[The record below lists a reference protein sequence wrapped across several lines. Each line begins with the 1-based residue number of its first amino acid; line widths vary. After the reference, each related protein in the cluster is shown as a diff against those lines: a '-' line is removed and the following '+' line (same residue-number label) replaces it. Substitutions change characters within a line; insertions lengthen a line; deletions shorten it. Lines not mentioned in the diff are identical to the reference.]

1 MPTASTSKATP
12 NLEAVTSQT
21 EQNAASSSAAS
32 GDLQSKGEAKTKKTP
47 KRKSKSEQ
55 KEEPIKPKN
64 HRVETSKV
72 IEYIFSDDDDD
83 LMGDNDFNPD
93 THDSEPS
100 FPQVK
105 ILLKLC
111 LKFKVMHILVLMF
124 ERNNDH
130 YVIYINERRH
140 RRLHLRRT
148 LAVLPRRLS
157 RIRC

>member
-1 MPTASTSKATP
+1 MLIASTSKATP

-21 EQNAASSSAAS
+21 EQNAASSAAAS

-55 KEEPIKPKN
+55 KDEPKKPKN
-64 HRVETSKV
+64 PLVETSKV

-105 ILLKLC
+105 ILLNC
-111 LKFKVMHILVLMF
+111 V
-124 ERNNDH
+124 
-130 YVIYINERRH
+130 
-140 RRLHLRRT
+140 
-148 LAVLPRRLS
+148 
-157 RIRC
+157 